1 MLRNGYYLVRS
12 DFVSECLS
20 PVTNF
25 FSASLA
31 ARLCIQAPPHR
42 KRYRFKKYIVLNS
55 FHDGFFSGSLHAL
68 PPKRGE
74 GFFHPFTNQPQQSFA
89 NGAYEPGTRHCQAA
103 EILSL
108 GSFQRLDQNRIPDS
122 PVFAKVAP
130 FVARGVVVFCLD

>member
-1 MLRNGYYLVRS
+1 MPQPGYELFLGFARGAIVHSGPTTSEALPVQKIHCAQFFSRWI
-12 DFVSECLS
+12 FFRVSPCPPPETGRGLLS
-20 PVTNF
+20 PV
-25 FSASLA
+25 
-31 ARLCIQAPPHR
+31 H
-42 KRYRFKKYIVLNS
+42 
-55 FHDGFFSGSLHAL
+55 
-68 PPKRGE
+68 
-74 GFFHPFTNQPQQSFA
+74 QPTTTKFA